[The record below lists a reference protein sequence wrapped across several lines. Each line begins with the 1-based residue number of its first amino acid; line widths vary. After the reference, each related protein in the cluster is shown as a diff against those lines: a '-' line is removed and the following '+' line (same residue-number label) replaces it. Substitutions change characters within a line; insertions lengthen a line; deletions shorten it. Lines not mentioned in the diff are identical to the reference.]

1 MASSHIEQWAV
12 AASSATEFV
21 SPTERVLLLLLLARR
36 SFEWMG
42 ASVVSE
48 APDADDWPSLIPL
61 DETALDDRD
70 DTTSKSARRIFFLI
84 FPRTIFWQQSVNTEI
99 MQCSTVNVTFPMF
112 VRERI
117 F

>member
-12 AASSATEFV
+12 AASSATEFE
-21 SPTERVLLLLLLARR
+21 SPIERVLLLLLLLLSARR

-48 APDADDWPSLIPL
+48 APEADDWPSLIPL

-70 DTTSKSARRIFFLI
+70 DTVSNSARRIFFLI
-84 FPRTIFWQQSVNTEI
+84 SPYYLLTAKRQHRN
-99 MQCSTVNVTFPMF
+99 NAA
-112 VRERI
+112 
-117 F
+117 